1 MAQNNSPHRL
11 RDAILTRVRK
21 LCEAAHEMIRWPTEH
36 PNWTRPM
43 VCSIIFGIFTGRLIN
58 LLNHPHSLDILKIA
72 VLVIIGAIT
81 IYAIETLKW

>member
-11 RDAILTRVRK
+11 RDAILTHIRK
-21 LCEAAHEMIRWPTEH
+21 LCDAAREMIRWPAEH
-36 PNWTRPM
+36 PDWTRA
-43 VCSIIFGIFTGRLIN
+43 FGLAVILALFTGFLIN
-58 LLNHPHSLDILKIA
+58 LLYHPHSLDILKIA

>member
-1 MAQNNSPHRL
+1 
-11 RDAILTRVRK
+11 
-21 LCEAAHEMIRWPTEH
+21 
-36 PNWTRPM
+36 M